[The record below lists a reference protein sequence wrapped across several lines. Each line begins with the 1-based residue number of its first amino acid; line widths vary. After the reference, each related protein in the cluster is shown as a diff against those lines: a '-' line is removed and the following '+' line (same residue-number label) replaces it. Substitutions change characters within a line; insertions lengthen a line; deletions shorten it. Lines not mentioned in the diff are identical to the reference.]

1 MKKGFF
7 FNISFHQKI
16 LLFLLLFF
24 LLSFIMLYINS
35 IFLDKNN
42 IYIYNSISNIRISI
56 LLNQIITF
64 LVPSILFVY
73 YVRPFLKDSI
83 KLKGLNF
90 HNILLIFSAFIFIFL
105 ISRVLSEWNQ
115 QINPDLVSKKF
126 GNALKEYQS
135 IKDNFMN
142 NTLGNTLDYYMFN
155 IFLIAI
161 LPAFCEELFFRGVLQ
176 NLLVKLFNNIHIG
189 IVSSALFFALIHID
203 FYNFLPIFFIGLIF
217 GYLYVF
223 TSNIFITI
231 ILHFLYNFSS
241 LSIYY
246 LEKNEILS
254 SYHFDNI
261 SLLGYTLILIS
272 FVSLLFLLNK
282 MKYIEIHKNR
292 KT

>member
-7 FNISFHQKI
+7 LNISFHQKI

-24 LLSFIMLYINS
+24 LSSFIMLYINS
-35 IFLDKNN
+35 IFLDNNN
-42 IYIYNSISNIRISI
+42 IYINNSISKIRISI

-64 LVPSILFVY
+64 LIPSILFVY

-90 HNILLIFSAFIFIFL
+90 YNILLIFSAFIFIFL

-115 QINPDLVSKKF
+115 QINPDLVSKNF
-126 GNALKEYQS
+126 GDALKEYQS
-135 IKDNFMN
+135 TKDNFMN

-176 NLLVKLFNNIHIG
+176 NLLIKLFNNIHIG

-217 GYLYVF
+217 GYLYIF
-223 TSNIFITI
+223 TGNIVINI
-231 ILHFLYNFSS
+231 LLHFLYNFSS

-246 LEKNEILS
+246 LDKNEILS
-254 SYHFDNI
+254 SGYFDNI
-261 SLLGYTLILIS
+261 SIPGYILLLLSFIS
-272 FVSLLFLLNK
+272 MLFLLNK
-282 MKYIEIHKNR
+282 LKYIGKSEKI